1 MTPLPPIQYLSEC
14 LEISDSSVT
23 GLRWKLRPR
32 SHFKTS
38 RGWKISLTRDL
49 GAEAGS
55 KGKSGDGS
63 VFFTVKINQITFM
76 AHRIVY
82 ALHHGRDPYPLEVDH
97 INRNPLDNRPE
108 NLRVA
113 TRSENASNKGIQAN
127 NTSGRRG
134 VTFCRKTGKWQ
145 AQIGHNGKCIFLG
158 RHETQEDAYRARLSA
173 EKQIH
178 GEFSPA
184 V

>member
-1 MTPLPPIQYLSEC
+1 
-14 LEISDSSVT
+14 
-23 GLRWKLRPR
+23 
-32 SHFKTS
+32 
-38 RGWKISLTRDL
+38 
-49 GAEAGS
+49 
-55 KGKSGDGS
+55 
-63 VFFTVKINQITFM
+63 VKINQITFM

-113 TRSENASNKGIQAN
+113 TRSENASNKGVQAN
-127 NTSGRRG
+127 NKSGHRG

-145 AQIGHNGKCIFLG
+145 AQIGHNKKCIFLG
-158 RHETQEDAYRARLSA
+158 RFATPQEASEARNRA